1 MSKKPFVSVVIPTFN
16 RAGQVRAA
24 LKSVLAQTYRKFE
37 VIVVDDGSTDATES
51 VLREFLGARSN
62 GGNQVRYIFQPNQ
75 GQSAARNKGVEA
87 ARGEWIAFLDS
98 DDLWFPEKL
107 DLQVKAIERFAGE
120 SGACI
125 TDAQWVDDR
134 GVGTTGFQRGGR
146 GYEGMMGLDH
156 DAVESLVK
164 MRDPF
169 CVSTLL
175 VHSGVAKK
183 AGWFEPHIRFA
194 EDHDFLLR
202 LSLVT
207 PFCYVNKLLCRI
219 DQSSSPEGSQCRPW
233 DRNEVRLCGWQAI
246 QEKWLK
252 LDSKLPAGARKTVL
266 HNLRCV
272 HSAWA
277 NWYLERGRYDD
288 ARNAVRAALGYE
300 VSAGLLIKWA
310 LTQIAR
316 GFARKIAPKVF
327 QAGVPAYPPGRGKS
341 SPGLASAVAEVELAQ
356 SR

>member
-1 MSKKPFVSVVIPTFN
+1 VSKKPFVSIVIPTFN

-24 LKSVLAQTYRKFE
+24 LKSVLAQTYREFE

-51 VLREFLGARSN
+51 VLQPFLGAKGYR
-62 GGNQVRYIFQPNQ
+62 GNQVRYIFQPNQ

-98 DDLWFPEKL
+98 DDVWFPEKL
-107 DLQVKAIERFAGE
+107 DLQVKAIERFAGK
-120 SGACI
+120 SWACI
-125 TDAQWVDDR
+125 TDARWVEDQSPD
-134 GVGTTGFQRGGR
+134 TTAFRRGGR
-146 GYEGMMGLDH
+146 RYEGTMGLDH
-156 DAVESLVK
+156 EALESLARI
-164 MRDPF
+164 RDPF

-175 VHSGVAKK
+175 VHAGVAKE
-183 AGWFEPHIRFA
+183 AGWFETDIKFA

-207 PFCYVNKLLCRI
+207 PFCYVNKPLCRI
-219 DQSSSPEGSQCRPW
+219 DQSSSPPGSQCRPW
-233 DRNEVRLCGWQAI
+233 DRHEVRLRGWQSI
-246 QEKWLK
+246 LEKWLK
-252 LDSKLPAGARKTVL
+252 LDSKLSPGASKTII

-300 VSAGLLIKWA
+300 VTAGLLIKWT
-310 LTQIAR
+310 LTKIAP
-316 GFARKIAPKVF
+316 GFARKITPKGN
-327 QAGVPAYPPGRGKS
+327 QSG
-341 SPGLASAVAEVELAQ
+341 SPLDSPSRRDSPHQLPTPVGNIKLAQ
-356 SR
+356 EP